1 MEHSKDFYKIRDWY
15 RRGFYS
21 ETMLENLVQK
31 GKITE
36 EEKALILA
44 ENEEET

>member
-1 MEHSKDFYKIRDWY
+1 MSKDFEKIRNWY
-15 RRGFYS
+15 RKGFYT
-21 ETMLENLVQK
+21 EEMLDNLVQK

-44 ENEEET
+44 ENEEA